1 MNWCSSISSHNI
13 NNQYQQQ
20 VRSSLKVYCG
30 ARADNSFR
38 VYNSFQTSDVA
49 PKIEADSGRSLAQYR
64 QSLYTFWMQHPS
76 VRDFCCNANTNYH
89 ITLLQNIYKF
99 EDGFYNY
106 IGGLTASVAIELRKE
121 LENRCSESLSDPFC
135 PIYAA
140 LEAIDVSSRLPAD
153 RSTWTDDT
161 EQYKQTV
168 LISFVILKRKFPQV
182 YSGFIL
188 DEEGILVES
197 TNLILRHIQNKDVDK
212 LETFA
217 TYLPSNDAYK
227 ATETVCGNDQLCIFM
242 KIVEQARLYLDEA
255 RLDTNPVLINGKRR
269 LTLNT
274 AVDYR
279 EFLKQKQLDRILTIL
294 SEQQSTSIQ
303 IANDLKQHTTTKF
316 TELRTYFEKVE
327 TFNKQIADADIGYI
341 KSRLE
346 KYQTEVQNI
355 LDPMEETLSAV
366 MTTAFIAVGFDIGQN
381 AILTGIAM
389 VEAANP
395 LKWLS
400 SGGAL
405 KDALESGAALIDSIG
420 DLTELFKI
428 KENLE
433 NLEKL
438 TKSISRKIE
447 KNGNFLQSIDN
458 IIERETVSRE
468 TFEHSKRVFMD
479 KYNAYDPLEQVSRP
493 ELAEMGILWDILID
507 STCEILYTTTSPAAN
522 IFKSGVR
529 GLQFCPSL
537 KIQATKMVS
546 IYEEIYDYQFDLID
560 TLAAYVRSSVSLD
573 AAKELSSEFTE
584 VTKLD
589 VNSGSTLTTLAMMG
603 SLTYVAFTTHILH
616 AVHLYCNVLEYMEG
630 GVLPSECKGVNTDLA
645 LLLASTEPVCISD
658 TTRFYR
664 IPTTMGSVNGSIFTN
679 GSNDSSINISD
690 LIAGDKV
697 TFKVPSADWLVE
709 KDWIRPNERNYA
721 FYVKKFEVYLPIKP
735 EYPQMFYSKAEPVLH
750 NEITPGST
758 EYTIIPDTPL
768 IYEYRM
774 GPISYLGCHFPKF
787 RNQYTLCETTDISE
801 VCEMSHEIRHHLY
814 PSVYSQ
820 WSISIKGEKDMTV
833 PDPATDLDLIIGMR
847 LCKIAPANE
856 RSGTHSDTA
865 VFQEGPMQDLCCPEG
880 EYRPSVDSMCTSC
893 PDGSSSALA
902 GYYCE
907 RN

>member
-20 VRSSLKVYCG
+20 VRPSLKVYCG
-30 ARADNSFR
+30 APADNSFIW
-38 VYNSFQTSDVA
+38 YNSSQTSDVA
-49 PKIEADSGRSLAQYR
+49 PKIEADSGRSLPQYR
-64 QSLYTFWMQHPS
+64 RSLYTFWMQHPS

-89 ITLLQNIYKF
+89 ITLLQALYRF
-99 EDGFYNY
+99 ENNFYNL
-106 IGGLTASVAIELRKE
+106 IGGLTANVAIELRME

-140 LEAIDVSSRLPAD
+140 LDTIDLSARLPVD

-161 EQYKQTV
+161 EQYKQAV
-168 LISFVILKRKFPQV
+168 LVSFVILKRRFPQV

-212 LETFA
+212 LETLA
-217 TYLPSNDAYK
+217 TYLPANDAYK
-227 ATETVCGNDQLCIFM
+227 ATETVCRNDQLCIFM

-255 RLDTNPVLINGKRR
+255 RLDTNPVLINGKKR

-279 EFLKQKQLDRILTIL
+279 EFLKQKHLDRILTVL

-303 IANDLKQHTTTKF
+303 IANDLKQHSTTKF

-327 TFNKQIADADIGYI
+327 TFNQQIADADIAAVNGRIRRYQNSVRTVVG
-341 KSRLE
+341 KLKRDMVFLLFNAFLSVGLE
-346 KYQTEVQNI
+346 IAERTIV
-355 LDPMEETLSAV
+355 LAMEIAEAV
-366 MTTAFIAVGFDIGQN
+366 
-381 AILTGIAM
+381 
-389 VEAANP
+389 NP
-395 LKWLS
+395 LKWIFGGGSAKGILEAT
-400 SGGAL
+400 GAL
-405 KDALESGAALIDSIG
+405 LNAIADLVSVVRISVDFSRLKSKSLDIATRLERNDA
-420 DLTELFKI
+420 
-428 KENLE
+428 
-433 NLEKL
+433 
-438 TKSISRKIE
+438 
-447 KNGNFLQSIDN
+447 FLQNVKN
-458 IIERETVSRE
+458 IIERDTVSRE
-468 TFEHSKRVFMD
+468 DFERSKNEFVQQ
-479 KYNAYDPLEQVSRP
+479 YVAYSPQVDRP
-493 ELAEMGILWDILID
+493 ELVEIGSLWNILID
-507 STCEILYTTTSPAAN
+507 TTCGIIQGTTSALAAPIKALVN
-522 IFKSGVR
+522 GLGLCTSMKSQTAKMISYYTEIFNF
-529 GLQFCPSL
+529 QF
-537 KIQATKMVS
+537 T
-546 IYEEIYDYQFDLID
+546 LID
-560 TLAAYVRSSVSLD
+560 SMASYVRTSVSLD
-573 AAKELSSEFTE
+573 AAKEINNEFTE

-603 SLTYVAFTTHILH
+603 SLTYVAFKTHILH

-664 IPTTMGSVNGSIFTN
+664 IPTTMGSVNGSSFTN
-679 GSNDSSINISD
+679 GSNDSSINIFD
-690 LIAGDKV
+690 LIAGDEV
-697 TFKVPSADWLVE
+697 TFQVPSADWLVE
-709 KDWIRPNERNYA
+709 KDWIRPNERNYS

-768 IYEYRM
+768 IYEYKT
-774 GPISYLGCHFPKF
+774 GPSRFSCHFPKF
-787 RNQYTLCETTDISE
+787 SNPYTSCETTDVSE
-801 VCEMSHEIRHHLY
+801 VCEMSHELRHHLY

-856 RSGTHSDTA
+856 RSGTYSDTA